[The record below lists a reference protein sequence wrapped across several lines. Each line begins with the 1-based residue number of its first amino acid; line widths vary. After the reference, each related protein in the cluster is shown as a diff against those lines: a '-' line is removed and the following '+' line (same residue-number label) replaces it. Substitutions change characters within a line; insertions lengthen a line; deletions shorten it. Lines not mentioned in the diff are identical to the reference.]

1 MLRGQD
7 KNKQKRL
14 TLELISNQLNSVHG
28 LNTSVSLV
36 DYSIKDFTNNKTYV
50 RIKKGVELTN
60 MKSIND
66 ESLDILIEYLKTV
79 TTW

>member
-1 MLRGQD
+1 MRGQD

-36 DYSIKDFTNNKTYV
+36 DYSIKDFTNNKMYV
-50 RIKKGVELTN
+50 RTKKGVELTN

-79 TTW
+79 TKW

>member
-50 RIKKGVELTN
+50 RTKKGVELTN
-60 MKSIND
+60 MKNIND
-66 ESLDILIEYLKTV
+66 ESLDILIEYLKTI
-79 TTW
+79 TKW